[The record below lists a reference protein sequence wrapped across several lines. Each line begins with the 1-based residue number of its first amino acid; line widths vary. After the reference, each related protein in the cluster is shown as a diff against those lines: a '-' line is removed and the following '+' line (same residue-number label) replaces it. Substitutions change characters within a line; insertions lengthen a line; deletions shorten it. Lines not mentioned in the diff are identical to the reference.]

1 LPKTVRGVSSYQKGC
16 HAMGKH
22 LSSLLPV
29 GSPDVCGTRAEAR
42 IIVGFGTDV
51 ECSAEAVLALVRV
64 RVRVIIVYC

>member
-1 LPKTVRGVSSYQKGC
+1 
-16 HAMGKH
+16 MGKH